1 MKTGIVSK
9 IIQNFKDFKR
19 FKSISIRYYRIS
31 NLVILFILDI
41 NGDRTPNQVSSP
53 VLLGTKWPHS
63 VCRDINK

>member
-19 FKSISIRYYRIS
+19 F

-53 VLLGTKWPHS
+53 VLLGTKWPHT